1 MTLKTKT
8 DQSQILRQ
16 TETLVGSS
24 GVDFLDLS
32 TPAETREARLSLAQR
47 GELLRSHLIE
57 GLESVG
63 FRFHGDRIAHPV
75 YDDKE
80 SIRKIYKAEKHKFIE
95 GNQELLGRLERRALP
110 FFANGDEIN
119 PAAINPRIEL
129 VQSPL
134 QSDIFRYACLLWS
147 IPVSAGYGRRMRF
160 LIFDDSNNKL
170 IGVLGL
176 SDPVYCL
183 GVRDSWVGWNNET
196 KRHRLWHTMDAFVL
210 GAIPPY
216 SYLLGGKLV
225 ALMATSNIVREHFVS
240 RYKDRVSGILGLVR
254 EPHLALL
261 TTTAAMGRSSMLDR
275 FKMDGLHVWKSLGMT
290 LGWGHSHVGK
300 DLFGEITE
308 FMKEKHPDIFGSYK
322 FGGGP
327 NWKLRVMKSCF
338 RDLGIPL
345 GGLKHGIKR
354 EVFVAP
360 LASNCREFL
369 TDQSVG
375 PNFYDRPVSD
385 LTTFFSQRWLMPR
398 AKRDLRYKDVTR
410 KDMARRIRAGA

>member
-1 MTLKTKT
+1 MVLKTK
-8 DQSQILRQ
+8 DVQSHYAP
-16 TETLVGSS
+16 TETLAG
-24 GVDFLDLS
+24 LS
-32 TPAETREARLSLAQR
+32 IANSLSLRSDTEIGQAKLTLAQR
-47 GELLRSHLIE
+47 GELLRDQLIK
-57 GLESVG
+57 GLESAG
-63 FRFHGDRIAHPV
+63 FRFNGDQITHPV

-80 SIRKIYKAEKHKFIE
+80 SIRKMYRAGKRRFIE
-95 GNQELLGRLERRALP
+95 ENKGLLERLERRALP
-110 FFANGDEIN
+110 FFANGNEIN
-119 PAAINPRIEL
+119 PPNISPRIEL

-183 GVRDSWVGWNNET
+183 GVRDSWIGWNDET

-216 SYLLGGKLV
+216 NHLLGGKLV
-225 ALMATSNIVREHFVS
+225 ALMATSDVVRNHFAS
-240 RYKDRVSGILGLVR
+240 RYEGRVSNILGLVR

-275 FKMDGLHVWKSLGMT
+275 FKMEGMHIWKSLGMT
-290 LGWGHSHVGK
+290 LGWGHSHIGS
-300 DLFGEITE
+300 DSFGAITA
-308 FMKEKHPDIFGSYK
+308 FMKEKRPDIFGSYK

-327 NWKLRVMKSCF
+327 NWKLRVIRSCF

-345 GGLKHGIKR
+345 NGLRHGIKR

-360 LASNCREFL
+360 LASNCKEFL
-369 TDQSVG
+369 QGQSAN
-375 PNFYDRPVSD
+375 PDFYERPVED
-385 LTTFFSQRWLMPR
+385 LMAFFSQRWLLPR
-398 AKRDLRYKDVTR
+398 AKRDLRYRDVTR
-410 KDMARRIRAGA
+410 KDISKQIRVGA